1 MINIGLLG
9 LGTVGTGVVEILNK
23 RKDELKK
30 ITGQEIKIKRVLVK
44 NLYKKR
50 NVELEDGIITDDFNQ
65 ILNDEDIS
73 IIIEATGAI
82 LDGYEYLTK
91 SLDAGKHVVTANKA
105 LVSKY
110 FGELLSLAYEK
121 NLSFLYEASV
131 GGGIPILKPFKEQLA
146 LNNFTDIKGILNG
159 TCNYILTRMEE
170 GLDYSEALKIAQQ
183 QGFAELDPTDD
194 VEGID
199 TRRKLR
205 ILTSLAMQS
214 NVTEDDIL
222 LYGISNIKDFDIEM
236 IKSMNSKFKLI
247 GEFKNT
253 KDGYT
258 AVVHPVIVSNDS
270 YFANVNM
277 EYNAISLTG
286 DNVGKLNFYGPGAGK
301 LPTANAILSDVLDII
316 TGSYRL
322 TNPLK
327 KEKLTNL
334 NPTIKGEYYLRI
346 SNGSEE
352 VLNIMESIAARV
364 LSTDENVAVITKSML
379 LEDIFNLLQVLQIER
394 KNYFLAKRELD

>member
-322 TNPLK
+322 TNPFK

-334 NPTIKGEYYLRI
+334 NSTIKGEYYLRI